1 MQTNKQKGYVLAVVM
16 LLSLLMSITIVS
28 TFTIVYRYAKMTERT
43 IEDLRED
50 VYLASLTE
58 ETLDD

>member
-28 TFTIVYRYAKMTERT
+28 TFTIVYRYVKMTERT

-58 ETLDD
+58 ETLND